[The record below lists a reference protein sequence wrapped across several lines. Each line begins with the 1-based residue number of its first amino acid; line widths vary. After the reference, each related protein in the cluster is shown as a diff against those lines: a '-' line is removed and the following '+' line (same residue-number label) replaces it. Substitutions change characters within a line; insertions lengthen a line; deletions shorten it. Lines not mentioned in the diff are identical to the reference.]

1 MIIFTSPAPP
11 HIGWG
16 RAALGWPAAHRVACS
31 LAGLALAGLTS
42 HGPASAQESRPR
54 LYEVVTETDMP
65 HLEENLR
72 YAVRREQHCLDRSD
86 LSTAFWMLGHVSL
99 QDCKLLKAA
108 EEAGSATY
116 RLQCDGGH
124 GTTGDARWQFEA
136 GRMTGT
142 LRVRLGGKNMT
153 FYQRITATPANTVAG
168 C

>member
-1 MIIFTSPAPP
+1 MRPGIF
-11 HIGWG
+11 
-16 RAALGWPAAHRVACS
+16 RVACH
-31 LAGLALAGLTS
+31 LAGSALVALTPYR
-42 HGPASAQESRPR
+42 PASAEEAPPR

-72 YAVRREQHCLDRSD
+72 YAVRREQHCLDRHD
-86 LSTAFWMLGHVSL
+86 LSTAFWMLGHASL
-99 QDCKLLKAA
+99 QDCRLVKTA
-108 EEAGSATY
+108 EDAGSASY
-116 RLQCDGGH
+116 RLQCEGGH

-153 FYQRITATPANTVAG
+153 FYQRITAKPANVAAG